1 MTWMPRSLFGR
12 LILVMAAGLLVAQIV
27 SVTLHLGERQRT
39 VARTASEE
47 LAERVAAVY
56 RVLDSQRASQREP
69 MAVLLSSRNLA
80 VSLEPA
86 GLLVSDEGKESSA
99 FLTILRQAL
108 GSDVAVDARSLPRL
122 GVNALDLRLGL
133 SDGDWLRLRGSAPRE
148 MFLWPTHLFI
158 NLAVMFLTLAGLSW
172 FAVRAVTRPLGD
184 LARAARGLGQDL
196 KRPPLPESGPLEVAA
211 AAREFNVM
219 QTRLRQSIE
228 ERARFLAAVSH
239 DLKTP
244 ITRLRLRAEM
254 LGDSPL
260 REKFAADLEEM
271 ENMVGA
277 ALGFLR
283 GEAVDE
289 PLRPVDIAALV
300 ESVVEDFVEG
310 GARLSLGSHAGVR
323 LVVRAHALRR
333 CLGNLVDNA
342 LKYGVDDVTV
352 AIEATSDGV
361 NIVVRDRGSGLAA
374 GEADKVFEPFYR
386 VESSRN
392 RETGGTGLGL
402 AIARQIARAH
412 GGELTLANRA
422 AGGLEASIRLPGRDV
437 GRF

>member
-1 MTWMPRSLFGR
+1 MTLMPRSLFGR

-39 VARTASEE
+39 MARTAAEE
-47 LAERVAAVY
+47 IAERVAAVY
-56 RVLDSQRASQREP
+56 RVLDSQSASQRQP
-69 MAVLLSSRNLA
+69 MAALLSSRNLA

-86 GLLVSDEGKESSA
+86 GLRESNEGEESSA

-108 GSDVAVDARSLPRL
+108 GPDVAVDVRSMPRL
-122 GVNALDLRLGL
+122 GVNALDVRLRLA
-133 SDGDWLRLRGSAPRE
+133 DGDWLYLRGSAPRE

-158 NLAVMFLTLAGLSW
+158 NLAVMFFT
-172 FAVRAVTRPLGD
+172 P
-184 LARAARGLGQDL
+184 
-196 KRPPLPESGPLEVAA
+196 A

-310 GARLSLGSHAGVR
+310 GACISIGSPAGIR

-333 CLGNLVDNA
+333 CLSNLVDNA

-361 NIVVRDRGSGLAA
+361 NILVRDRGPGLAA
-374 GEADKVFEPFYR
+374 EETDKVFEPFYR

-422 AGGLEASIRLPGRDV
+422 AGGLEAAIRLPGQDV